1 MLRVWSGWSSLSLR
15 AGLVGVRGGVM
26 LECNLLRCTVLSQ
39 DNTGQSNGRRRL
51 QRSRWRAIA
60 AESRHYKQGGLTH
73 AEIIQNKGRSWGR
86 KEVCDDVLESSGRRR
101 NEGVH
106 RCQ

>member
-60 AESRHYKQGGLTH
+60 AESRHYKQGGLKH

-86 KEVCDDVLESSGRRR
+86 KEASV
-101 NEGVH
+101 
-106 RCQ
+106 

>member
-15 AGLVGVRGGVM
+15 AGLVGVRGGVI
-26 LECNLLRCTVLSQ
+26 LECNLLRCTVLNQ

-86 KEVCDDVLESSGRRR
+86 KYHHPRWISLNDRILTE
-101 NEGVH
+101 
-106 RCQ
+106 